1 MKKKTLLY
9 SLLLLGST
17 SFISCTDM
25 LEKEPLDK
33 FTNNPLFWNNP
44 SSVEGYAA
52 SFYNLFTGYGNGGGS
67 GDYYFKYLS
76 DDQIGA
82 SYQNWK
88 FVNVPA
94 ESADWADTWDEIRR
108 ANAMIEALNSP
119 STTMEE
125 TTKKHWLGVARLMRA
140 WQYWD
145 LVRKFGDCPWLDHV
159 PDIDD
164 PVLYAE
170 RTDRDEIMDYV
181 YEDLEFACNNVLD
194 EKSQTTW
201 SRDLAYAMTSH
212 IALWEGTYRK
222 YRSEADHQKAAD
234 LDGAKRF
241 LDLCVK
247 ACEQI
252 MPDYSLCE
260 SYQSI
265 YNSET
270 LAGNPEVIF
279 YKEYKKDLFGH
290 SLINFTCMS
299 TPISGMTKDAFDSYL
314 FLDGKTKANTTYDNS
329 EAGVLKVSTTD
340 MKEHLN
346 IKALLDVRDK
356 RLAAT
361 IDSIVCYSKREWPR
375 LNGGSAMVS
384 SSGYTVSKYD
394 NVNIESTYRVT
405 GGKNYTSAPLYWL
418 SVIYLNFAEAK
429 AELADMGQGS
439 ITDEDLNNSINKL
452 KQRAGLPI
460 IKTTVEDMGDNDM
473 NVSPLI
479 FEIRRERRCELMF
492 DNDFRYWDLIRWHQ
506 LDKLDSSVNKDIT
519 FGANVANDPEAASNP
534 DITVKDGYIDGYM
547 GRTRTYEYKHYW
559 YPIPSGQINLN
570 KNLGQNPGWEE

>member
-1 MKKKTLLY
+1 
-9 SLLLLGST
+9 
-17 SFISCTDM
+17 
-25 LEKEPLDK
+25 
-33 FTNNPLFWNNP
+33 
-44 SSVEGYAA
+44 
-52 SFYNLFTGYGNGGGS
+52 
-67 GDYYFKYLS
+67 
-76 DDQIGA
+76 
-82 SYQNWK
+82 
-88 FVNVPA
+88 
-94 ESADWADTWDEIRR
+94 
-108 ANAMIEALNSP
+108 
-119 STTMEE
+119 
-125 TTKKHWLGVARLMRA
+125 
-140 WQYWD
+140 
-145 LVRKFGDCPWLDHV
+145 
-159 PDIDD
+159 
-164 PVLYAE
+164 
-170 RTDRDEIMDYV
+170 
-181 YEDLEFACNNVLD
+181 
-194 EKSQTTW
+194 
-201 SRDLAYAMTSH
+201 
-212 IALWEGTYRK
+212 
-222 YRSEADHQKAAD
+222 
-234 LDGAKRF
+234 
-241 LDLCVK
+241 
-247 ACEQI
+247 
-252 MPDYSLCE
+252 
-260 SYQSI
+260 
-265 YNSET
+265 
-270 LAGNPEVIF
+270 
-279 YKEYKKDLFGH
+279 
-290 SLINFTCMS
+290 MS

-329 EAGVLKVSTTD
+329 DAGVLKVSTTD

-570 KNLGQNPGWEE
+570 KNLGQNPGWE